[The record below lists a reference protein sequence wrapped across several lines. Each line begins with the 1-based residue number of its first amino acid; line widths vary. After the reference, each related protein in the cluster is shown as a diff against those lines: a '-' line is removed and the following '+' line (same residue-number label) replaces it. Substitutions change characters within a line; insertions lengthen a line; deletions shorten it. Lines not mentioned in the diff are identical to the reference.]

1 MTGCAHGRL
10 LAGPEEEDLLSQR
23 TGHAHLRGRPRL
35 RRRGLDRQ
43 AMRRHGTR
51 GEIAGPEEASRLQA
65 QDRPGRKEESL
76 EGGSRR
82 APCGN
87 LTPEAR
93 VPAANLRGFGERL
106 HGFADAQAPGM
117 DSKKRSLGASEGDE
131 FLRAAWRVMVAAATE
146 PERLVFVDEV
156 GTNASLTTQYA
167 WSRRATGCE
176 NVTLLASMSVRGMER
191 AWRSKAQRPRRCS
204 KPIWS
209 GSWRPRSVR
218 GR

>member
-1 MTGCAHGRL
+1 MAGCAHGRL

-65 QDRPGRKEESL
+65 QDRPGRKEEAL
-76 EGGSRR
+76 GGGSRR

-106 HGFADAQAPGM
+106 HGFADAQAARVET
-117 DSKKRSLGASEGDE
+117 KTRKVGAYEREE
-131 FLRAAWRVMVAAATE
+131 FQRAAWRVTVAGGVGA
-146 PERLVFVDEV
+146 ERFVFVD
-156 GTNASLTTQYA
+156 GCGANTSLHRFYA
-167 WSRRATGCE
+167 WSRRGERAPRAPHRATGAR
-176 NVTLLASMSVRGMER
+176 TSR
-191 AWRSKAQRPRRCS
+191 
-204 KPIWS
+204 
-209 GSWRPRSVR
+209 SWRA
-218 GR
+218 